1 MKARTIL
8 SGFIFLSLF
17 CSIAVPA
24 RAQTGNAQ
32 DMLNQY
38 VTNLQ
43 SNPSDTAL
51 REKIIALTLTMNP
64 PPEVSAEAR
73 RHLSRGVAAVE
84 DAKSAD
90 DFKDACNE
98 FQQATTLAP
107 WLANGYRNLAIAQ
120 DKAGMYDEALTS
132 LRLYLLTRPSSTDAD
147 WAEDLKSKVEYRK
160 ERIAKAKEEENSPQA
175 VAAREQ
181 KSFEDL
187 LRKIDGRRYSY
198 KYPYMATVPVID
210 INGKFLTEGQIWPQ
224 ETETPYPG
232 GPHPGYNK
240 GIHVEIQGRVT
251 NFSESTQFQSEL
263 IRIEL
268 RYTISED
275 GDTIT
280 WHRTSNSSRV
290 PDEEHVYEWQR

>member
-1 MKARTIL
+1 ML
-8 SGFIFLSLF
+8 LPLF
-17 CSIAVPA
+17 CAVAVPA
-24 RAQTGNAQ
+24 RAQTGNDDFQQAVAAYQ
-32 DMLNQY
+32 QSPNDLNK
-38 VTNLQ
+38 
-43 SNPSDTAL
+43 A
-51 REKIIALTLTMNP
+51 EKVIRMAAAMDKLP
-64 PPEVSAEAR
+64 PIPEEAR
-73 RHLSRGVAAVE
+73 RHFVRGTAL
-84 DAKSAD
+84 
-90 DFKDACNE
+90 FKDAKTTDDYEQVGGE
-98 FQQATTLAP
+98 FKQAVHLAP
-107 WLANGYRNLAIAQ
+107 WWPEARCNWALEQEAGGVYDWAIKNMKLYLLFKLSESDARAAQ
-120 DKAGMYDEALTS
+120 DKIYVLEAKQEK
-132 LRLYLLTRPSSTDAD
+132 A
-147 WAEDLKSKVEYRK
+147 
-160 ERIAKAKEEENSPQA
+160 AKAQEEENSPQA

-198 KYPYMATVPVID
+198 KYPGMATVPVID

-224 ETETPYPG
+224 ETQTPYPG

-240 GIHVEIQGRVT
+240 GNHVEIQGRVT